1 MQLQYT
7 YLSSP
12 RSPLPAPRSISFIPQ
27 SSNAIKTMTI
37 ENLNTRGHLLTEQVN
52 VNSANLDRLST
63 LEIVDLFNQEDINT
77 LNAIAGARAE
87 LAQAIDT
94 IADALRQGGR
104 LFYIGAGTS
113 GRLGVLDA
121 AECPPTFCTP
131 PELVQGILAGGAGAL
146 VKSSEGLEDIASDG
160 AQAMVAN
167 HIGQHD
173 VVVGITAGGTTPYVH
188 GAIESAKQRGAKT
201 VFIACVPANQVAS
214 IADIEIRLPVGPEIL
229 SGSTRLKSGTVT
241 KMALNILST
250 GAMVKLGKVYGNR
263 MVDVAVTNTKLLD
276 RALQMI
282 EDLTQLER
290 EAASELLEASGR
302 SVKVALLMHWNQI
315 DRDRAEQILAQNQGQ
330 LRVSKEQ

>member
-1 MQLQYT
+1 
-7 YLSSP
+7 
-12 RSPLPAPRSISFIPQ
+12 
-27 SSNAIKTMTI
+27 MTI
-37 ENLNTRGHLLTEQVN
+37 DTPNTRGHLLTEQVN
-52 VNSANLDRLST
+52 ANSANLDRLST
-63 LEIVDLFNQEDINT
+63 LELVDLFNKEDVNT
-77 LNAIAGARAE
+77 LNAIAGAKQE
-87 LAQAIDT
+87 LADAIDT
-94 IADALRQGGR
+94 IADSLRKGGR

-131 PELVQGILAGGAGAL
+131 PELVQGLLAGGAGAL

-160 AQAMVAN
+160 AQAMIDN
-167 HIGQHD
+167 NIGQYD

-188 GAIESAKQRGAKT
+188 GAIESANQRGAKT

-214 IADIEIRLPVGPEIL
+214 IADIDIRLPVGAEIV

-250 GAMVKLGKVYGNR
+250 GTMVKLGKVYGNR

-282 EDLTQLER
+282 QDLTQLER
-290 EAASELLEASGR
+290 AAASTLLEASCR
-302 SVKVALLMHWNQI
+302 SVKVALLMHWTKV
-315 DRDRAEQILAQNQGQ
+315 DRSQAEATLAQHHGQ
-330 LRVSKEQ
+330 LRASIEASSDADSSSPPNK

>member
-1 MQLQYT
+1 
-7 YLSSP
+7 
-12 RSPLPAPRSISFIPQ
+12 
-27 SSNAIKTMTI
+27 MTI
-37 ENLNTRGHLLTEQVN
+37 ERPSTRGHLLTEQVN
-52 VNSANLDRLST
+52 LNSANLDRLST
-63 LEIVDLFNQEDINT
+63 LDLVDLFNKEDINT
-77 LNAIAGARAE
+77 INAIAGARQE
-87 LAQAIDT
+87 LADAIDL
-94 IADALRQGGR
+94 IAANLHQGGR

-131 PELVQGILAGGAGAL
+131 PELVQGLLAGGAGAL

-160 AQAMVAN
+160 AQAMVDN
-167 HIGQHD
+167 NIGKYD

-214 IADIEIRLPVGPEIL
+214 IADIDIRLPVGPEIV

-250 GAMVKLGKVYGNR
+250 GSMVQLGKVYGNR
-263 MVDVAVTNTKLLD
+263 MVDVAVTNIKLLD

-282 EDLTQLER
+282 QDLTQLER
-290 EAASELLEASGR
+290 DAASELLEASGR
-302 SVKVALLMHWNQI
+302 SVKVALLMHWTKV
-315 DRDRAEQILAQNQGQ
+315 DRPKAEEILAQNQGQ
-330 LRVSKEQ
+330 LRSAVDSL

>member
-1 MQLQYT
+1 
-7 YLSSP
+7 
-12 RSPLPAPRSISFIPQ
+12 
-27 SSNAIKTMTI
+27 MTI
-37 ENLNTRGHLLTEQVN
+37 ERPNTRGHLLTEQVN
-52 VNSANLDRLST
+52 LNSANLDRLST
-63 LEIVDLFNQEDINT
+63 LDLVDLFNKEDINT
-77 LNAIAGARAE
+77 LNAIAGARQE
-87 LAQAIDT
+87 LADAIDL
-94 IADALRQGGR
+94 IAANLRQGGR

-160 AQAMVAN
+160 AQAMVDN
-167 HIGQHD
+167 HIGEHD

-214 IADIEIRLPVGPEIL
+214 IADIDIRLPVGPEIV

-250 GAMVKLGKVYGNR
+250 GSMVKLGKVYGNR

-282 EDLTQLER
+282 QDLTQLER
-290 EAASELLEASGR
+290 DAASELLEASGR
-302 SVKVALLMHWNQI
+302 SVKVALLMHWTKT
-315 DRDRAEQILAQNQGQ
+315 DRSKAEAILAQNQGQ
-330 LRVSKEQ
+330 LRSAVDSL

>member
-1 MQLQYT
+1 
-7 YLSSP
+7 
-12 RSPLPAPRSISFIPQ
+12 
-27 SSNAIKTMTI
+27 MTI
-37 ENLNTRGHLLTEQVN
+37 ENLSTRGHLLTEQVN

-63 LEIVDLFNQEDINT
+63 LELVDLFNKEDINT
-77 LNAIAGARAE
+77 LNAIAGARQE
-87 LAQAIDT
+87 LANAIDT
-94 IADALRQGGR
+94 IADSLRQGGR

-160 AQAMVAN
+160 AKAMVD
-167 HIGQHD
+167 HQIGKHD

-201 VFIACVPANQVAS
+201 VFIACVPANQVTS
-214 IADIEIRLPVGPEIL
+214 IADIEIRLPVGAEIL

-282 EDLTQLER
+282 QDLTQLDR
-290 EAASELLEASGR
+290 DGASELLESSGR
-302 SVKVALLMHWNQI
+302 SVKVALLMHWTKV
-315 DRDRAEQILAQNQGQ
+315 DRSQAEAILAQNHGQ
-330 LRVSKEQ
+330 LRSAIDTTI

>member
-1 MQLQYT
+1 
-7 YLSSP
+7 
-12 RSPLPAPRSISFIPQ
+12 
-27 SSNAIKTMTI
+27 MTI
-37 ENLNTRGHLLTEQVN
+37 ENLNQRGHLLTEQVN
-52 VNSANLDRLST
+52 INSANLDRLST
-63 LEIVDLFNQEDINT
+63 LEIVDLFNREDVNT
-77 LNAIAGARAE
+77 LNAIAGARQE
-87 LAQAIDT
+87 LANAIEL
-94 IADALRQGGR
+94 IADSLRLGGR

-160 AQAMVAN
+160 AQAMVDRQV
-167 HIGQHD
+167 GQND

-188 GAIESAKQRGAKT
+188 GAIEAAKQRGAKT
-201 VFIACVPANQVAS
+201 VFIACVPANQVGS
-214 IADIEIRLPVGPEIL
+214 IADIDIRLPVGPEIL

-282 EDLTQLER
+282 QDLTQLDR
-290 EAASELLEASGR
+290 AAASELLEASGR
-302 SVKVALLMHWNQI
+302 SVKVALLMHWHQI
-315 DRDRAEQILAQNQGQ
+315 DRDRATQILAQNHGQ
-330 LRVSKEQ
+330 LRAAQA

>member
-1 MQLQYT
+1 LWIIWLDADDSHNIT
-7 YLSSP
+7 ILVTKSTP
-12 RSPLPAPRSISFIPQ
+12 
-27 SSNAIKTMTI
+27 MTI

-63 LEIVDLFNQEDINT
+63 LELVDLFNQEDVNT
-77 LNAIAGARAE
+77 LKAIAGARAE
-87 LAQAIDT
+87 LAESIDL
-94 IADALRQGGR
+94 IAASLRQGGR

-131 PELVQGILAGGAGAL
+131 PKLVQGILAGGAGAL

-160 AQAMVAN
+160 AQAMAD
-167 HIGQHD
+167 HQIGEYD

-188 GAIESAKQRGAKT
+188 GAIAAAKQRGAKT
-201 VFIACVPANQVAS
+201 VFIACVPANQVS
-214 IADIEIRLPVGPEIL
+214 SDADIEIRLPVGPEIL

-250 GAMVKLGKVYGNR
+250 GSMVKLGKVYGNR

-282 EDLTQLER
+282 EDLTQLDR
-290 EAASELLEASGR
+290 DAATELLEASGR
-302 SVKVALLMHWNQI
+302 SVKVALLMYWHKI
-315 DRDRAEQILAQNQGQ
+315 DRERATAILAEHQGQ
-330 LRVSKEQ
+330 LRSAVDSL